1 VPRIRWNGPNPA
13 HAVAQAAGRVTD
25 VATATRPRR
34 YATTAVGLVVAFLLA
49 ANMLPHGAP
58 LGIIVG
64 GVVLGSINGLVA
76 LSIVLVY
83 KANRTANFAAASF
96 GSVAAVVAI
105 ELHIQVGLDYVLS
118 MLAGIALAA
127 VLGAFIEMTI
137 IRRFANAPRLILMV
151 ATIGL
156 AVVLDGASIIIPVEW
171 SGTKSGSFSAPWNFH
186 FRIAPVLF
194 NANYVVAII
203 VVPVVLVALTWFLRY
218 TSYGVAIRAAA
229 DNGDR
234 ARLLGLPVNRLSTI
248 VWTITGVL
256 SALAVL
262 LRVPILGFL
271 SFSSVSQNG
280 PELLLQTLAAAVV
293 AGMASMPVTI
303 AASICLGIASE
314 LAAWSFH
321 DATAVDVVVFGVVLI
336 ALLTQRNTLSR
347 AADSGIS
354 TWQNIRPIR
363 PTPPELAHLR
373 QVRLTTHALRL
384 GLLAFALT
392 LPLWISPAHT
402 QLATDILI
410 YAIVAGSLVVLT
422 GWAGHVSLGQIAFMG
437 FGGATMADLAGR
449 HGWDIILALVAGALV
464 AGVVAVVIGIP
475 ALRISG
481 QMALGVVTL
490 AFGVTSASYFLVPQ
504 YMGWFA
510 SNIAIDRPHLFGR
523 IATDSDQQMYY
534 VVLFVLAASLAA
546 VRGLRNSNAGRAMI
560 AGQDNR
566 FATQSFAINTT
577 RVNLVAFAISGTIA
591 GLAGGLY
598 TIQQVG
604 FNPAGFSAEDG
615 LTFFM
620 MVVIGG
626 LGSIPGAVLGAIYVY
641 GAQYLLPPGWDVMAS
656 GAGLLLLLMF
666 MPGGLGEV
674 VFRVR
679 DAWLRRLAAKHRIY
693 VPSLVADT
701 RVEDEVSVVDADAPA
716 VDTVPQLVASTGMA
730 VPTPPPNKP
739 AVAGAHRGARS

>member
-1 VPRIRWNGPNPA
+1 MPRVRWPRLRWTGPSPRR
-13 HAVAQAAGRVTD
+13 AVAGAAE
-25 VATATRPRR
+25 VATATKPRQ
-34 YATTAVGLVVAFLLA
+34 YVTAAVGLVAAFLVV

-58 LGIIVG
+58 LGIIVE

-83 KANRTANFAAASF
+83 KANRVANFAAASF

-105 ELHIQVGLDYVLS
+105 ELHIQVGLSYLLS
-118 MLAGIALAA
+118 MLAGLALAA
-127 VLGAFIEMTI
+127 VLGALIEMTV
-137 IRRFANAPRLILMV
+137 IRRFANAPRLIVMV

-156 AVVLDGASIIIPVEW
+156 AVILDGISILIPVEW
-171 SGTKSGSFSAPWNFH
+171 SGTKSGSFSAPWAFH

-194 NANYVVAII
+194 NANYVVAIV
-203 VVPVVLVALTWFLRY
+203 VVPIALVALTWFLRY
-218 TSYGVAIRAAA
+218 SSYGVAIRAAA

-262 LRVPILGFL
+262 LRIPILGFL
-271 SFSSVSQNG
+271 SFSSVSSNG
-280 PELLLQTLAAAVV
+280 PELLLLTLAAAVV
-293 AGMASMPVTI
+293 GGMASMPVTLLT
-303 AASICLGIASE
+303 SIGLGIASE
-314 LAAWSFH
+314 LAAWNFH

-336 ALLTQRNTLSR
+336 ALLTQKNTLSR

-354 TWQNIRPIR
+354 TWQNIRPVR
-363 PTPPELAHLR
+363 PTPPELAGLR
-373 QVRLTTHALRL
+373 PVRIMTHTTRL
-384 GLLAFALT
+384 GLLVFALT

-410 YAIVAGSLVVLT
+410 YAIVAASLVVLT

-437 FGGATMADLAGR
+437 FGGATMADLVGR
-449 HGWDIILALVAGALV
+449 HGWDIILALIAGALV
-464 AGVVAVVIGIP
+464 AGAIAVLIGIP
-475 ALRISG
+475 ALRING
-481 QMALGVVTL
+481 QMALAVVTL

-510 SNIAIDRPHLFGR
+510 ANIAIDRPHLFGR
-523 IATDSDQQMYY
+523 LATDSDQQMYY

-546 VRGLRNSNAGRAMI
+546 VRGLRNSSSGRAMI

-566 FATQSFAINTT
+566 LATQSFAINTT

-598 TIQQVG
+598 TVQQVG
-604 FNPAGFSAEDG
+604 FNPSGFSAEDG

-641 GAQYLLPPGWDVMAS
+641 GAQYLLPPGWDIIAS
-656 GAGLLLLLMF
+656 GAGLLILLMF
-666 MPGGLGEV
+666 MPGGLGEA

-701 RVEDEVSVVDADAPA
+701 LVKDEVIVVDADAE
-716 VDTVPQLVASTGMA
+716 VPQLVASTGMV
-730 VPTPPPNKP
+730 VPTPPPNEP
-739 AVAGAHRGARS
+739 AVAGAQRGAGS

>member
-1 VPRIRWNGPNPA
+1 MPRLTWTPPPA
-13 HAVAQAAGRVTD
+13 GQAAAQLTGL
-25 VATATRPRR
+25 ATATRPRR
-34 YATTAVGLVVAFLLA
+34 YASTALGVLLA
-49 ANMLPHGAP
+49 FVLAARLLPHGAP
-58 LGIIVG
+58 LGIIIG
-64 GVVLGSINGLVA
+64 GAVLGSINGLVA

-83 KANRTANFAAASF
+83 KANRAVNFAAASF

-105 ELHIQVGLDYVLS
+105 ELHVQLGVSYVLS

-127 VLGAFIEMTI
+127 VLGALIEVTI
-137 IRRFANAPRLILMV
+137 IRRFSDAPRLIIMV

-156 AVVLDGASIIIPVEW
+156 AVVLDGASIIIPVVW
-171 SGTKSGSFSAPWNFH
+171 SGTKSGTFSAPWDFH

-194 NANYVVAII
+194 NANYVVAIV
-203 VVPVVLVALTWFLRY
+203 VVPIVLGALTWFLRF

-280 PELLLQTLAAAVV
+280 PDLLLQTLTAAVV
-293 AGMASMPVTI
+293 AGLASMPVTVI
-303 AASICLGIASE
+303 ASIGLGIASE

-321 DATAVDVVVFGVVLI
+321 DATAVDVVVFGIVLV
-336 ALLTQRNTLSR
+336 ALLTQRNLLSR

-354 TWQNIRPIR
+354 TWQNVRPVR
-363 PTPPELAHLR
+363 PMPPELAHLR
-373 QVRLTTHALRL
+373 QVRVTTQVTRL
-384 GLLAFALT
+384 GLLVVALT
-392 LPLWISPAHT
+392 LPMWISPAHT
-402 QLATDILI
+402 QLATDVLI
-410 YAIVAGSLVVLT
+410 YAMVAASLVVLT
-422 GWAGHVSLGQIAFMG
+422 GWAGHVSLGQVAFMG
-437 FGGATMADLAGR
+437 FGGATMADLVGR
-449 HGWDIILALVAGALV
+449 HGWDIILALIAGALV
-464 AGVVAVVIGIP
+464 AGAVAVVMGIP
-475 ALRISG
+475 ALRITG
-481 QMALGVVTL
+481 QMSLAVVTL
-490 AFGVTSASYFLVPQ
+490 AFGVTSSSYFLVPQ

-510 SNIAIDRPHLFGR
+510 ANIAIPRPHLFGR
-523 IATDSDQQMYY
+523 IATDTDQQMYY
-534 VVLFVLAASLAA
+534 VVLFVLAATLAA
-546 VRGLRNSNAGRAMI
+546 VRGLRNSSAGRAMI

-566 FATQSFAINTT
+566 LATQSFAINTT
-577 RVNLVAFAISGTIA
+577 RVNLVAFAISGAIA
-591 GLAGGLY
+591 GLAGGLF

-641 GAQYLLPPGWDVMAS
+641 GAQYLLPNGWDVIAS
-656 GAGLLLLLMF
+656 GAGLLVLLMF
-666 MPGGLGEV
+666 MPGGLGEA

-679 DAWLRRLAAKHRIY
+679 DAWLRRLARRHHIY
-693 VPSLVADT
+693 VPSLVADS
-701 RVEDEVSVVDADAPA
+701 RVEEQVT
-716 VDTVPQLVASTGMA
+716 TVPEGVDGVGPLVASTGMA
-730 VPTPPPNKP
+730 VPTPPPAEP
-739 AVAGAHRGARS
+739 ASVGVPHGARS